1 MHFICS
7 DPREPI
13 KYIHT
18 EPVFSKWNNVTQH
31 LSKIPTY
38 NVFFKKGQM
47 GNIFHDINEV
57 ILSLL
62 GQEDGGQGGV
72 LYIVNA

>member
-1 MHFICS
+1 MI
-7 DPREPI
+7 PRKPI

-38 NVFFKKGQM
+38 NVFFFLKGQM
-47 GNIFHDINEV
+47 ETFSM
-57 ILSLL
+57 ILMR
-62 GQEDGGQGGV
+62 
-72 LYIVNA
+72 

>member
-1 MHFICS
+1 
-7 DPREPI
+7 
-13 KYIHT
+13 
-18 EPVFSKWNNVTQH
+18 
-31 LSKIPTY
+31 
-38 NVFFKKGQM
+38 M

-62 GQEDGGQGGV
+62 GQEDGGQGGI